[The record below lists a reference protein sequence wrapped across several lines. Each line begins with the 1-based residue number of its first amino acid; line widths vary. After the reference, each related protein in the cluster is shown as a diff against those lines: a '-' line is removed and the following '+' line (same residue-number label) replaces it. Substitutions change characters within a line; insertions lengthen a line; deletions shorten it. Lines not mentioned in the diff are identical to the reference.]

1 MADVSTGAPDDRWK
15 AWGKWLRLFGVVAA
29 GTWLLRLTDQHLAVV
44 LGLAA
49 LVVAMCYRL
58 RLTEQRLDLLVDG
71 RPVQLNLYTDMS
83 RRVWLESRSGDTLV
97 RTCIMPSYH
106 QGWLDHVLRFGGK
119 PYSLRIFVKPYGD
132 GYLVSNQG
140 RGFDMV
146 VLRNTCVW

>member
-1 MADVSTGAPDDRWK
+1 MTNVSTGEPDNQWK

-29 GTWLLRLTDQHLAVV
+29 GTWLLRVSDQHIVVV

-49 LVVAMCYRL
+49 IVAVMCVRL

-71 RPVQLNLYTDMS
+71 RPVQLNLYTDMF
-83 RRVWLESRSGDTLV
+83 RRVWLESRSAGTLV
-97 RTCIMPSYH
+97 RTCIMHSYQ
-106 QGWLDHVLRFGGK
+106 QGWRDHVLGLGGRQ
-119 PYSLRIFVKPYGD
+119 YSLRVLVRPYGD

-146 VLRNTCVW
+146 VLRNSCAW